1 MDEALVNGFA
11 TMLKNLGPARLA
23 MMAGAAVLMIGLFV
37 FMIGRVSQ
45 PQMGLLYSG
54 LELKDSGEIVARL
67 EQQGVPYD
75 LRANGSQIYVPSDAV
90 LRLRM
95 TMAGEG
101 LPSGGSIG
109 YEIFDRTDAL
119 GTTSFVQN
127 VNLVRALEGE
137 LARTIRTFG
146 AIENARV
153 HLVLPRRELFSR
165 ETQPPSASI
174 VLKVRG
180 RGRLERSQVSAIQH
194 LVAASVP
201 GLSANRISIVD
212 DSGNLL
218 VRSQDQTGEGGMAE
232 GMAEE
237 MRVAIENRLR
247 NNIERLLERSAG
259 TGNIRA
265 EVSVDM
271 NLNRITESEER
282 YDPDG
287 QVVRSTQTVEDTS
300 NSEER
305 NGPQPTTVASNLP
318 TEQNQSQNNGPVNST
333 RTARTEET
341 TNFEISKTNRTRVQE
356 AGNIE
361 RITVAVLVNGL
372 NTPGEGG
379 QTNYAARTP
388 EELEQMAAL
397 VRTTVGF
404 DQRRGDQVQV
414 VNMRFVP
421 VESLP
426 DLGGAFLGLS
436 KSDYFK
442 IAEFAIFILVALLL
456 ILLVLRP
463 LVGRM
468 VSVMTPQGALADGGQ
483 GALMA
488 GEGQAALAGPEPA
501 GLVATA
507 IPEPEDTMISLGTI
521 EGQLKASSVRKIGEI
536 IDKHPDEALA
546 ILRTWLYEE

>member
-54 LELKDSGEIVARL
+54 LEPKDSGEIVARL